1 MMRLDGLDVE
11 PLRNILRQFTY
22 KPGWTFNIRDDMLA
36 IRLLA
41 PDTDNVE
48 NIISVN
54 NEVVIPRFVDERFPW
69 DRWLLDQIMNVERHE
84 AQEFFK
90 INGVKVFDP
99 HG

>member
-1 MMRLDGLDVE
+1 MNYDGLDDE
-11 PLRNILRQFTY
+11 PLRNLLRQFTY
-22 KPGWTFNIRDDMLA
+22 KPNWTFVIQDDMLI

-41 PDTDNVE
+41 PDTDNIK
-48 NIISVN
+48 NIIPVHN
-54 NEVVIPRFVDERFPW
+54 AVTIPRFVVTSFSW
-69 DRWLLDQIMNVERHE
+69 HSWLLEQIMCTERHE